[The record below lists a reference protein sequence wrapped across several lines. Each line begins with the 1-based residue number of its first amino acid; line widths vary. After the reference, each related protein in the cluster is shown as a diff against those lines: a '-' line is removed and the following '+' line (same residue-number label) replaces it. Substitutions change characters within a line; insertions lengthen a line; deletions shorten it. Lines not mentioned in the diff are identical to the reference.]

1 MEKSLLIGGFGGQG
15 VMVSGQLLCYAAA
28 EETNDKF
35 VTFFPSYG
43 AEQRGGTAN
52 CYVVISDKPIGSPM
66 VDFVDELMIF
76 NNPSLEKFE
85 SCVKPGGMIL
95 LNSSVVTKKASRTDV
110 NVLDV
115 PATDIAVELGNPK
128 VQNIVMIGA
137 YVGYTALL
145 DAEAVRLTAEKKLG
159 GKRPE
164 FIPLNNLA
172 FQRGWEIG
180 CAARERQAT
189 E

>member
-28 EETNDKF
+28 EETEDKF

-52 CYVVISDKPIGSPM
+52 CYVIISDDHIGSPM
-66 VDFVDELMIF
+66 VDQTDELMIF

-85 SCVKPGGMIL
+85 SCVRPGGMIFV
-95 LNSSVVTKKASRTDV
+95 NSSVVTKDPTREDV
-110 NVLDV
+110 RVLKV
-115 PATDIAVELGNPK
+115 PATDIALELGNGR
-128 VQNIVMIGA
+128 VQNLVMVGA
-137 YVGYTALL
+137 YVGYTNLL
-145 DAEAVRLTAEKKLG
+145 DGEIIKRTAEKKLG
-159 GKRPE
+159 RKRPE
-164 FIPLNNLA
+164 FIPLNNAA
-172 FQRGWEIG
+172 FQRGWDLG
-180 CAARERQAT
+180 AAARAQEGK